1 MDRALT
7 LLPPFYLSLSS
18 LRLFQAVATD
28 PFPVKMLYDKS
39 HDQVWVLTWGDMDRS
54 HPTLQVRVCV
64 CVLVVL
70 KSVFSHKSYIL
81 LFAASAIS
89 LNLH

>member
-7 LLPPFYLSLSS
+7 LPPPLSFSLFLSS

-39 HDQVWVLTWGDMDRS
+39 HDQVWVLTWGDMDRT
-54 HPTLQVRVCV
+54 HPTLQVRVF
-64 CVLVVL
+64 CVLVTL
-70 KSVFSHKSYIL
+70 KGVISNKSYIL
-81 LFAASAIS
+81 L
-89 LNLH
+89 